1 MTAAFFD
8 MPPVLIVGAGPTGLA
23 AAMSLARARI
33 PVRLIDKAARPDPHS
48 RAIGIQARTLELL
61 EQHRLIEPFLELGHR
76 ARAANLYSNG
86 QRLARL
92 DFDPLQTRYPYLLF
106 LDQSVTERLL
116 TGHLATLGVEV
127 ERGVE
132 LAMFSQ
138 GSAGI
143 NATLQRSN
151 GHTETLHPSYMIA
164 ADGAHS
170 GIRRRL
176 GMNFAGKTFEQTFLL
191 ADLTADTDWPDDEF
205 HIFASG
211 DGLAA
216 LFPMGKDR
224 YRLIADHPPLEGA
237 GDAAADAAAD
247 REAAPRAAGSAAAA
261 AAADADSTTEAHA
274 SSTAAAT
281 HGASSQA
288 SARGAAHTAPAEAR
302 VSPQAGELH
311 PHAPHA
317 APDSSNPS
325 ARPHAQISAPAP
337 SLDACRALA
346 AARVHR
352 PLALTD
358 LRWSGYFHLNSRMV
372 EQLRVGRVFLAGDS
386 AHVHSPAGAQGM
398 NTGIQ
403 EAFNLGWKIARVLS
417 GGAPERLLDT
427 YHLERHP
434 IEREVLRQSSFM
446 MHMAEADHGPLKL
459 LRDRV
464 MPVLAS
470 LGPLRD
476 AARLQISELAIQY
489 RRSPLTLERVLDG
502 GPRAGERAP
511 DALVHVV
518 DGPLGRAPGTGCV
531 FDLHDPAFFSL
542 FVLVAPDTAD
552 DVPHDKPEPALR
564 RKPVRAVDIDRFIA
578 DVDALLPGAVRIWR
592 VTDALG
598 EGGGPLLAEAYGR
611 TRPSFYLVRPDGYV
625 CARGR
630 VSSDLHGLLRHC
642 EAWFA
647 KGAVP
652 EPPTPLT

>member
-1 MTAAFFD
+1 MAAAFLNI
-8 MPPVLIVGAGPTGLA
+8 PPVLIVGAGPTGLA
-23 AAMSLARARI
+23 AALSLARARI
-33 PVRLIDKAARPDPHS
+33 PVRLIDKATRPDPHS

-61 EQHRLIEPFLELGHR
+61 EQHRLVEPFLELGHR
-76 ARAANLYSNG
+76 ARVANLYSNG

-106 LDQSVTERLL
+106 LDQSITERLL
-116 TGHLATLGVEV
+116 TAHLATLGVEV

-170 GIRRRL
+170 GVRHRL
-176 GMNFAGKTFEQTFLL
+176 GMSFAGKTSEQTFLL
-191 ADLTADTDWPDDEF
+191 ADIQADTGWPDDEF

-216 LFPMGKDR
+216 LFPMGKGR
-224 YRLIADHPPLEGA
+224 YRLIADHAASGPA
-237 GDAAADAAAD
+237 GDGEPAESAAT
-247 REAAPRAAGSAAAA
+247 AGSVAAVPP
-261 AAADADSTTEAHA
+261 
-274 SSTAAAT
+274 
-281 HGASSQA
+281 
-288 SARGAAHTAPAEAR
+288 APA
-302 VSPQAGELH
+302 SP
-311 PHAPHA
+311 
-317 APDSSNPS
+317 
-325 ARPHAQISAPAP
+325 P
-337 SLDACRALA
+337 SLDACRAVA
-346 AARVHR
+346 AARLHH
-352 PLALTD
+352 PIALTD
-358 LRWSGYFHLNSRMV
+358 LNWSGYFHLNSRMV

-403 EAFNLGWKIARVLS
+403 EAFNLGWKLARVLG

-434 IEREVLRQSSFM
+434 IERDVLRQANFIT
-446 MHMAEADHGPLKL
+446 HLAEADHGPLKL

-464 MPVLAS
+464 MPVLAA

-476 AARLQISELAIQY
+476 AARLQVSELAIQY

-518 DGPLGRAPGTGCV
+518 DGPLGRVPGVGCI

-542 FVLVAPDTAD
+542 FILVAPEPGDD
-552 DVPHDKPEPALR
+552 DVPLDRPEPAPP
-564 RKPVRAVDIDRFIA
+564 RKPARGLDLDRFA
-578 DVDALLPGAVRIWR
+578 AAVEELLPGAVRVWR
-592 VTDALG
+592 ITDTEG
-598 EGGGPLLAEAYGR
+598 EGGPSLSESYGR

-625 CARGR
+625 CVRGR
-630 VSSDLHGLLRHC
+630 AASDLNGLLRHC
-642 EAWFA
+642 ESWFT
-647 KGAVP
+647 KGG
-652 EPPTPLT
+652 EPAQAAHP

>member
-33 PVRLIDKAARPDPHS
+33 PVRLIDKAAHPDPYS

-61 EQHRLIEPFLELGHR
+61 EQHRLIEPFLDLGHR

-86 QRLARL
+86 QRLTRL

-116 TGHLATLGVEV
+116 TEHLATLGVEI

-170 GIRRRL
+170 GIRHRL
-176 GMNFAGKTFEQTFLL
+176 AMNFAGKTFEQTFLL
-191 ADLTADTDWPDDEF
+191 ADLMADTDWPDDEF

-216 LFPMGKDR
+216 LFPMGKNR
-224 YRLIADHPPLEGA
+224 YRLIADHPALDDAADVATGGNGEGASAPGAAAA
-237 GDAAADAAAD
+237 GDA
-247 REAAPRAAGSAAAA
+247 
-261 AAADADSTTEAHA
+261 DSSMSSIEAHA
-274 SSTAAAT
+274 SSAA
-281 HGASSQA
+281 HGASSRA
-288 SARGAAHTAPAEAR
+288 SAHGSVQTESRRSQQSGDA
-302 VSPQAGELH
+302 H
-311 PHAPHA
+311 PHPPHA
-317 APDSSNPS
+317 APEPLHPSHPS
-325 ARPHAQISAPAP
+325 ARPHTHHAAPAP
-337 SLDACRALA
+337 SLDACRMLA
-346 AARVHR
+346 AARVHH

-358 LRWSGYFHLNSRMV
+358 LKWSSYFHLNSRMV
-372 EQLRVGRVFLAGDS
+372 EQLRVNRVFLAGDS

-403 EAFNLGWKIARVLS
+403 EAFNLGWKIARVLA

-434 IEREVLRQSSFM
+434 IEREVLRQSSFIT
-446 MHMAEADHGPLKL
+446 HIAEADHGPLKL

-542 FVLVAPDTAD
+542 FVLVAPETVA
-552 DVPHDKPEPALR
+552 DVPHDKPEPTLR
-564 RKPVRAVDIDRFIA
+564 RKPMRAADIDRFVA
-578 DVDALLPGAVRIWR
+578 EVDALLPGAVRVWR
-592 VTDALG
+592 VTDAIG
-598 EGGGPLLAEAYGR
+598 EGGPLLAEAYGR
-611 TRPSFYLVRPDGYV
+611 TRPCFYLVRPDGYV

-647 KGAVP
+647 KGAAP
-652 EPPTPLT
+652 APPTPLT